1 MASLPQISEEGV
13 HKTRGYSSYGLALPR
28 ARFGSRDFSLEAERA
43 AGAEFLAL
51 APYPT
56 AVISTSDQLAIGLAS
71 ALHTRG
77 LRVPDDVSLI
87 GFDDIQTADFVF
99 PPLTTVRQDRLRLG
113 AQAAALLL
121 RQLAGGQLC
130 PGQSCHA
137 ASVASGP
144 GNDIRPQRERLTGD
158 SYSCS

>member
-1 MASLPQISEEGV
+1 MIS
-13 HKTRGYSSYGLALPR
+13 A
-28 ARFGSRDFSLEAERA
+28 
-43 AGAEFLAL
+43 
-51 APYPT
+51 
-56 AVISTSDQLAIGLAS
+56 SDQLAIALAS
-71 ALHTRG
+71 TLDARG

-87 GFDDIQTADFVF
+87 GFNDIQTADFVF

-130 PGQSCHA
+130 LGQSCHA

-144 GNDIRPQRERLTGD
+144 GNDVRPQRERLTGD
-158 SYSCS
+158 RYSRS